1 MLYEDEYVT
10 FDEEA
15 HVLRIKDC
23 AEKDVRFMISVF
35 LCKYKELEKPYTVI
49 IPDSVMYVAP
59 DFLLIDTI
67 CAKKIPIKNINWP
80 MKAMVLE
87 EDTFRKC
94 NKLEWINLPEGL
106 RKIGRQ
112 AFSGCGSLTDV
123 VIPTTVYEVG
133 ECIFYDCF
141 ELKKIYVPRILM
153 SKYTEDYFKS
163 NTSAEV
169 ICYDS
174 NEDLHKEYKSR
185 FKKMKERLE
194 TTRIQVFRTQREL
207 NRRSNNIRRKNMV
220 GDGLRDIREKARENM
235 INIDVTVLLNNFL
248 KSIPRI
254 PEGMSQNSNSNP
266 IASNPI
272 TEKKTA
278 YKKTVSPSK
287 EVKSF
292 NGVIRKNLIAEKK
305 KK

>member
-10 FDEEA
+10 FDEGA

-59 DFLLIDTI
+59 DFLLIDII

-80 MKAMVLE
+80 MEARVLE

-106 RKIGRQ
+106 KEIGHF
-112 AFSGCGSLTDV
+112 AFCSCESLTDV
-123 VIPTTVYEVG
+123 VIPTTVTEVG
-133 ECIFYDCF
+133 KHIFCDCVKL
-141 ELKKIYVPRILM
+141 EKIYVPKFLL

-174 NEDLHKEYKSR
+174 NEDLRKEYKSR

-194 TTRIQVFRTQREL
+194 TTRIQCFRTQREL

-220 GDGLRDIREKARENM
+220 GDGLRDMREKARENM
-235 INIDVTVLLNNFL
+235 INIDVTVRLNNFL

-266 IASNPI
+266 IDSNPI

-278 YKKTVSPSK
+278 YKITVSPSK

>member
-1 MLYEDEYVT
+1 MKVDEYRK
-10 FDEEA
+10 
-15 HVLRIKDC
+15 LRED
-23 AEKDVRFMISVF
+23 
-35 LCKYKELEKPYTVI
+35 
-49 IPDSVMYVAP
+49 
-59 DFLLIDTI
+59 
-67 CAKKIPIKNINWP
+67 IKNSGMSI
-80 MKAMVLE
+80 KSYCE
-87 EDTFRKC
+87 EHG
-94 NKLEWINLPEGL
+94 LNLN
-106 RKIGRQ
+106 
-112 AFSGCGSLTDV
+112 S
-123 VIPTTVYEVG
+123 VYHG
-133 ECIFYDCF
+133 
-141 ELKKIYVPRILM
+141 
-153 SKYTEDYFKS
+153 
-163 NTSAEV
+163 
-169 ICYDS
+169 
-174 NEDLHKEYKSR
+174 

-194 TTRIQVFRTQREL
+194 TTRIQCFRTQREL

-235 INIDVTVLLNNFL
+235 INIDVTVRLNNFL

-278 YKKTVSPSK
+278 YKITVSPSK

>member
-1 MLYEDEYVT
+1 MLYEDEHLT
-10 FDEEA
+10 FDEEN
-15 HVLRIKDC
+15 HVLRIKD
-23 AEKDVRFMISVF
+23 DVKKVVSSIFSDFI
-35 LCKYKELEKPYTVI
+35 LKYKELEKTCTMI
-49 IPDSVMYVAP
+49 IPDSIKYVTS
-59 DFLLIDTI
+59 DFLYTDLLNN
-67 CAKKIPIKNINWP
+67 KKIPIKNIKWP
-80 MKAMVLE
+80 MKARVLE
-87 EDTFRKC
+87 ENTFRKC

-106 RKIGRQ
+106 KEIGHF
-112 AFSGCGSLTDV
+112 AFCSCESLTDV
-123 VIPTTVYEVG
+123 VIPTTVTEVG
-133 ECIFYDCF
+133 KHIFCDCVKL
-141 ELKKIYVPRILM
+141 EKIYVPRFLL

-169 ICYDS
+169 ICYNS

-194 TTRIQVFRTQREL
+194 TTRIQCFRTQREL

-235 INIDVTVLLNNFL
+235 INIDVTVRLNNFL

-278 YKKTVSPSK
+278 YKITVLPSK

>member
-10 FDEEA
+10 FDEGA

-23 AEKDVRFMISVF
+23 AEKDVRFMISGF

-67 CAKKIPIKNINWP
+67 CAQKIPINNINWP
-80 MKAMVLE
+80 MEARVLE

-106 RKIGRQ
+106 KKIGRQ

-194 TTRIQVFRTQREL
+194 TTRIQCFRTQREL

-235 INIDVTVLLNNFL
+235 INIDVTVRLNNFL

-254 PEGMSQNSNSNP
+254 PEGMSQNSNSNH
-266 IASNPI
+266 IDSNPI

-278 YKKTVSPSK
+278 YKITVLPSK